1 MHYGASYFSKEKG
14 KPTLVPKMKGVKI
27 GQRRALSV
35 TDCLKI
41 NDLYGCLDDF
51 KMVKLEFKLFVIN

>member
-1 MHYGASYFSKEKG
+1 MHYGSTYFNKEKG
-14 KPTLVPKMKGVKI
+14 KPTILTKMKGVKI

-41 NDLYGCLDDF
+41 NDLYGCLDNI
-51 KMVKLEFKLFVIN
+51 KTVSVKLR